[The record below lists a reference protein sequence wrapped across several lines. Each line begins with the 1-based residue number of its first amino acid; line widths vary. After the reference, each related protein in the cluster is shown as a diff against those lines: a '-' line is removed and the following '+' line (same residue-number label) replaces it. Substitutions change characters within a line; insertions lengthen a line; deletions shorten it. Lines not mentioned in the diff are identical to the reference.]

1 MITPLGFIDTSTF
14 TSMFVVKYKERM
26 KDGLLWLRGSPDTVV
41 EIDDASIMKEWK
53 SARALLQRIKNK
65 VAETTKA
72 PAELGR
78 AWIETLEPHSGT
90 PWSMDPDEHTASFVR
105 FRICLLGAPGCW
117 SFSGNQN
124 AQLAVGVV
132 NLIENRV
139 ICSEANFSDYP
150 RTHLIVEVSRPD
162 AGV

>member
-14 TSMFVVKYKERM
+14 TAMFTVKYKERM
-26 KDGLLWLRGSPDTVV
+26 KDGLLWLRGSPDTLADIEDAVV
-41 EIDDASIMKEWK
+41 LKEWK
-53 SARALLQRIKNK
+53 SARAILQRIRNK
-65 VAETTKA
+65 ASETS

-78 AWIETLEPHSGT
+78 AWIETLDPHSGT
-90 PWSMDPDEHTASFVR
+90 PWSMSPDEHTAR
-105 FRICLLGAPGCW
+105 YAQLRICLLGAPGCW
-117 SFSGNQN
+117 SFSGTQN
-124 AQLAVGVV
+124 VQLAVGVV

-162 AGV
+162 A